1 MCVQLAHVYANTMSC
16 YAMPCLAC
24 RVWEGLLL
32 AAFFNMQSNLY
43 YELFSNYMGK
53 GDKESFGHAL
63 RAARLHYHLLPTSV
77 GSLGITRF
85 VLTWP
90 PLTNQGAVP
99 DCMPSLVLNKLR
111 AC

>member
-1 MCVQLAHVYANTMSC
+1 
-16 YAMPCLAC
+16 MPC

-63 RAARLHYHLLPTSV
+63 RAARLHYHLVPTPV
-77 GSLGITRF
+77 GSLGIIRSALAL
-85 VLTWP
+85 LTVSAQQHVADA
-90 PLTNQGAVP
+90 TSMGAVLP
-99 DCMPSLVLNKLR
+99 
-111 AC
+111 A

>member
-1 MCVQLAHVYANTMSC
+1 MALAIYAIPC
-16 YAMPCLAC
+16 YAMLCYSIPCLVC

-63 RAARLHYHLLPTSV
+63 RAARLHYHLLPTPV
-77 GSLGITRF
+77 GSLGIIRW
-85 VLTWP
+85 VLAWT
-90 PLTNQGAVP
+90 
-99 DCMPSLVLNKLR
+99 SLSISEFYG
-111 AC
+111 

>member
-1 MCVQLAHVYANTMSC
+1 
-16 YAMPCLAC
+16 MPC

-63 RAARLHYHLLPTSV
+63 RAARLHYHLVPTPV
-77 GSLGITRF
+77 GSLGIIRSALALLRF
-85 VLTWP
+85 R
-90 PLTNQGAVP
+90 VP
-99 DCMPSLVLNKLR
+99 RLI
-111 AC
+111 